1 SAGAALRGDL
11 GRHGTTVV
19 APGRRRNPHR
29 EGWPPGRVAQ
39 AGGGALRP
47 VLRGRADHL
56 SGVSESQ
63 LVQGHVAVAV
73 HAHVHVNENVRGAA
87 RAQRGIRGAT
97 RGWPVAGF
105 ATTSTS
111 VP

>member
-1 SAGAALRGDL
+1 M
-11 GRHGTTVV
+11 
-19 APGRRRNPHR
+19 
-29 EGWPPGRVAQ
+29 
-39 AGGGALRP
+39 
-47 VLRGRADHL
+47 
-56 SGVSESQ
+56 SETQ